1 MTPGTTCRPQRIDT
15 QREISTMRSFRW
27 SGRRK
32 RRPREH
38 VIADMGINFLERQAL
53 RRGHQLLRVPEPEY
67 GTDALMRHFSPESH
81 EIEDGWVEFQV
92 KATDHLTFV
101 GNGRFVPCVIDMAH
115 LHCWYW
121 QAEHP
126 FILILYDAQQHRAF
140 WLDIQSYV
148 DQRNIQEDVAS
159 ETVTLHI
166 PSENKLSLR
175 AIDLFRNMSLA
186 RMERP

>member
-1 MTPGTTCRPQRIDT
+1 
-15 QREISTMRSFRW
+15 
-27 SGRRK
+27 
-32 RRPREH
+32 
-38 VIADMGINFLERQAL
+38 
-53 RRGHQLLRVPEPEY
+53 
-67 GTDALMRHFSPESH
+67 
-81 EIEDGWVEFQV
+81 
-92 KATDHLTFV
+92 
-101 GNGRFVPCVIDMAH
+101 MAH

-140 WLDIQSYV
+140 WLNIQSYV
-148 DQRNIQEDVAS
+148 DQRHIQEDVAS

-166 PSENKLSLR
+166 PSENKLNLR